1 MKHLVLDTNVY
12 IHYVDF
18 EQIKWKDIFGE
29 DISIIIPPKV
39 QREIDKIKDQST
51 NSKIRK
57 RAKHVSV
64 KIADFLLDHKDGK
77 YKIRS
82 CEDPRPNQFDEDI
95 FNPNVDDNWILLS
108 AIRLREDENL
118 DVIIVSADTNIL
130 VKAKQIGLA
139 YHRMTEDFKLSE
151 EPTEEEKEINQLK
164 SELRKYTTRLSKPTL
179 LFHNHQQYLKIQK
192 PTVTDVNDMV
202 KMKLE
207 EEKRKHPYATQYD
220 TSDFLDSSIRNMMSS
235 IFGEPSANDVATYNT
250 DLNEY
255 LKEYEQ
261 FIRFKCDYESI
272 LSNMFKLEFVLV
284 NSGTNPTG
292 DIHLFLRFPSN
303 IQLYSKQNIKR
314 KHLNE
319 PIAPSPISFGYSMLV
334 NRNMQKEMASMAQ
347 IKFDPVN
354 GAYDTRPTFPYWDL
368 SLNAKYDYHIQKD
381 SLPHNMEM
389 PILLDELYVNL
400 IEINSFKI
408 EYSILDSSLIDP
420 IKGSLEVIIE
430 Q

>member
-29 DISIIIPPKV
+29 DISIVIPPKV

-57 RAKHVSV
+57 RAKHVSA

-77 YKIRS
+77 YKIRG

-139 YHRMTEDFKLSE
+139 YHRMTEEFKLSE

-192 PTVTDVNDMV
+192 PTVIDVNDMV

-207 EEKRKHPYATQYD
+207 EEKRKHPYAKQYD
-220 TSDFLDSSIRNMMSS
+220 TSDSLDSSIRNMMSS
-235 IFGEPSANDVATYNT
+235 IFSEPSANDVATYNT
-250 DLNEY
+250 DLSEY

-261 FIRFKCDYESI
+261 FICFKCDYESI

-292 DIHLFLRFPSN
+292 DIHLFLSFPSN
-303 IQLYSKQNIKR
+303 IRLYNKHNIKR
-314 KHLNE
+314 KHLDV
-319 PIAPSPISFGYSMLV
+319 PIIPSPISYGYSMQLR
-334 NRNMQKEMASMAQ
+334 RNTQKEIASIGQ
-347 IKFDPVN
+347 IRIDPIK
-354 GAYDTRPTFPYWDL
+354 GAYDTRPSYPYWDL
-368 SLNAKYDYHIQKD
+368 SQNANYDYHIQRN
-381 SLPHNMEM
+381 SLTHNMEM
-389 PILLDELYVNL
+389 SISFDDLYVDLVDISN
-400 IEINSFKI
+400 FKI
-408 EYSILDSSLIDP
+408 EYSIIDSSLIDP

-430 Q
+430 